1 MYTENEKIISRS
13 ISLEMKNSYL
23 DYSMSVIVG
32 RALPDVRDGL
42 KPVHRRILFAMKDL
56 GITHRS
62 TYKKSARIVGE
73 VLGKYHPHGDTAVYD
88 TMVRMVQDFSLRY
101 PLIDGQGNFGSIDGD
116 AAAAMRYTEVKMERI
131 AEELLEDI
139 DKETVDFS
147 PNFDESL
154 LEPTILP
161 SKIPNLL
168 INGSSG
174 IAVGMATNIP
184 AHNVSEII
192 DGIIH
197 LINNPEATIKELC
210 KFVKGPDFPTAG
222 IICGK
227 APIKSMYETGYG
239 KLKLKA
245 RAGIEP
251 LKGGKESIVITE
263 IPYNVNKSN
272 LIEDIARLVNNKKI
286 TGISDIRDESDK
298 DGMRIVIELKR
309 GEISRVILNQLYRH
323 TQMET
328 TFGAILLALDKN
340 RPRVMNL
347 KEIME
352 CYIEHRKEVV
362 IRRTK
367 FELRKA
373 EERAHILEG
382 FKIALDNI
390 DEFVKIIRKSKDRD
404 EAKKTMVSKFKLSDT
419 QANAILELRLYQLT
433 GLEREKIDSEYKELI
448 KRIAY
453 LKNILS
459 SERMV
464 LNIIAQELKEIKD
477 KYGDSRRT
485 EIVAEEGEV
494 SIEDMIANEG
504 CIIAISHTGYI
515 KRCRVATYR
524 QQRRGGKGVT
534 GMEMK
539 DEDFVERVFT
549 ASTHD
554 YILFFTS
561 MGKCYWKKVYDIP
574 EGGRLSKGKA
584 IINLLDI
591 RGDENVAA
599 LIRVS
604 KFEEGSHLMMITE
617 KGTVKKTSLA
627 AFSNPR
633 KGGIIAIKID
643 EGDTLKSVNMTEAN
657 DEFIVVTRN
666 GISIRFKES
675 DIRSMGRATRG
686 VKGINLR
693 KGDIVV
699 TAEVVGRDK
708 TILIVCEKGYGK
720 RSEFDEYRLQKRGGK
735 GIIAIKAGDRNGKV
749 VGVLVVV
756 DDDEIMLMTKGGKMV
771 RTPVK
776 GIRITGRNTQGVRVI
791 NLSAGDLLV
800 GVSKIITP
808 KNEEEVEKQAETEEE
823 ERRKGERRS
832 GMDRRVSEKQYAKKE
847 RRAGKERR
855 SSKNRRE
862 NSPKAEKGK
871 NNIV

>member
-13 ISLEMKNSYL
+13 ISLELKTSYL

-62 TYKKSARIVGE
+62 AYKKSARIVGE

-101 PLIDGQGNFGSIDGD
+101 PLIDGQGNFGSVDGD
-116 AAAAMRYTEVKMERI
+116 AAAAMRYTEVKMEQI

-139 DKETVDFS
+139 DKETVDFT

-161 SKIPNLL
+161 AKIPNLL
-168 INGSSG
+168 VNGSSG

-184 AHNVSEII
+184 PHNISEVI

-210 KFVKGPDFPTAG
+210 DFVKGPDFPTAG

-227 APIKSMYETGYG
+227 SPVKSMYETGYG

-272 LIEDIARLVNNKKI
+272 LIEDIARLVNDKRI

-298 DGMRIVIELKR
+298 DGMRIVVELKR
-309 GEISRVILNQLYRH
+309 GEISRVVLNQLYRH

-352 CYIEHRKEVV
+352 CYIEHRKEVA

-382 FKIALDNI
+382 FKIALDHI
-390 DEFVKIIRKSKDRD
+390 DEFVKIIKKSKDKD
-404 EAKKTMVSKFKLSDT
+404 DAKKTLIARFKLSDI

-433 GLEREKIDSEYKELI
+433 GLEREKIDGEYKELI

-453 LKNILS
+453 LKNVLS

-464 LNIIAQELKEIKD
+464 LNIIAQELGEMKG
-477 KYGDSRRT
+477 KYGDNRRT

-504 CIIAISHTGYI
+504 CIITISHAGYI

-534 GMEMK
+534 AMEMK

-584 IINLLDI
+584 IVNLLEI
-591 RGDENVAA
+591 RGDETVAA
-599 LIRVS
+599 LIRVG
-604 KFEEGSHLMMITE
+604 KFEEGKNLMMITE
-617 KGTVKKTSLA
+617 QGIVKKTSLA

-633 KGGIIAIKID
+633 KGGIIAINID
-643 EGDTLKSVNMTEAN
+643 EGDNLKSVNITEAN
-657 DEFIVVTRN
+657 DEIIVVTRN

-686 VKGINLR
+686 VKGISLR

-699 TAEVVGRDK
+699 SAEVVGRDK
-708 TILIVCEKGYGK
+708 TILIVCEKGHGK
-720 RSEFDEYRLQKRGGK
+720 RSDFDEYRLQKRGGK
-735 GIIAIKAGDRNGKV
+735 GIIAIKAGERNGKV

-756 DDDEIMLMTKGGKMV
+756 DGDEIMLMTKVGKMV

-791 NLSAGDLLV
+791 NLSPGDLLV

-808 KNEEEVEKQAETEEE
+808 KDEEEIEKQAEIEE
-823 ERRKGERRS
+823 ERRKSERRS
-832 GMDRRVSEKQYAKKE
+832 GEDRRVSAKKYTKTE
-847 RRAGKERR
+847 RRNGKERR
-855 SSKNRRE
+855 VGEDRRKN
-862 NSPKAEKGK
+862 SAESNKG
-871 NNIV
+871 

>member
-62 TYKKSARIVGE
+62 AYKKSARIVGE

-184 AHNVSEII
+184 SHNLSEII
-192 DGIIH
+192 DGTIH

-210 KFVKGPDFPTAG
+210 KFVKGPDFPTAA

-309 GEISRVILNQLYRH
+309 GEISRVILNQLYKH

-382 FKIALDNI
+382 FKIALDHI
-390 DEFVKIIRKSKDRD
+390 DEFVKIIKKSKDRD
-404 EAKKTMVSKFKLSDT
+404 EARKTLISKFKLSDI

-453 LKNILS
+453 LKNVLS

-477 KYGDSRRT
+477 RYGDNRRT

-504 CIIAISHTGYI
+504 CIITISHTGYI

-539 DEDFVERVFT
+539 DEDFIERVFT

-584 IINLLDI
+584 MVNLLDI
-591 RGDENVAA
+591 RGGENVAA

-617 KGTVKKTSLA
+617 KGIVKKTSLA

-686 VKGINLR
+686 VKGISLR
-693 KGDIVV
+693 KEDIVV

-756 DDDEIMLMTKGGKMV
+756 DDDEIMLITKGGKMV

-791 NLSAGDLLV
+791 NLSSGDLLV

-808 KNEEEVEKQAETEEE
+808 KNEEEIEKQAEIEE

-832 GMDRRVSEKQYAKKE
+832 GEDRRISEKQYTKKE
-847 RRAGKERR
+847 RRTGEERR
-855 SSKNRRE
+855 SGKDRRE
-862 NSPKAEKGK
+862 NPAK
-871 NNIV
+871 